1 VDRIIPKLDPISIY
15 QAMEYVKHLFHNPLF
30 VDELLME
37 FIVLRIREAKN
48 APQVKERSGNIIRGL
63 MNDLKSKEESI

>member
-1 VDRIIPKLDPISIY
+1 
-15 QAMEYVKHLFHNPLF
+15 MEYVKHLFHNPLF